1 MGRAG
6 SRSKARRRQ
15 RRRSTALPRSGPKSS
30 AATEK
35 ATGWRAFLAT
45 EHVAVA
51 LICLAPA
58 AIVPGG
64 ENRFVFAKVALAAAA
79 VGTAFL
85 TSRTANLPRS
95 VTWLVVAGLLIAT
108 AAAAF
113 SSKPFLALVGRA
125 PRYEGIPMLVLY
137 AGCAWAGARLLT
149 QGVDRDTSSLVRVS
163 FLCLSVV
170 SLIIALIAVL
180 ETLGLRPLS
189 ASVARPGSL
198 LGNASDEG
206 ALGVILAGVLGWA
219 ALRGAGRLVA
229 SGALASCLLVG
240 LSASRAA
247 LLGLGVVA
255 TVLAVAAP
263 RGQRYVIGAA
273 VSLLAVL
280 TLAAPASRARV
291 AGTSPLA
298 TATAHGR
305 ILLWEESAALI
316 ARHPLLGVGPGGFID
331 SITREHDLAWQ
342 REVGPANPPDSP
354 HDWILQAAS
363 SGGIPLLLV
372 ALGLSG
378 TVVVAGS
385 EAVAK
390 ARRDPASPDLQWKVG
405 AFAGVAGYGVAL
417 LFGFTTPGTTP
428 LAAFLAGAA
437 LGVPAVQRELRPA
450 VARRYFLKV
459 SAIVVPVAA
468 YVMAAVAICG
478 AGAEIAL
485 RVGLDNAANSE
496 LTRADVGFR
505 DAHDLRPWDPAISQ
519 IAGHA
524 MVTFAGLAPA
534 GSADRHLALKLASP
548 WIAAEVKG
556 LHGNEQARVDEAS
569 QLELEGDF
577 EQAAQWFEAAL
588 RNDPDNPALLLRLGV
603 VRAEQGQLVGATA
616 IFMRTA
622 YIDPTSPD
630 PWKDLA
636 IVFQQQGNRG
646 AAAKASARALR
657 LEKGLP

>member
-6 SRSKARRRQ
+6 SRSKVRRRQ
-15 RRRSTALPRSGPKSS
+15 RRRSTAFPRSRLKSS

-45 EHVAVA
+45 EHVAVV

-64 ENRFVFAKVALAAAA
+64 ENRFVFAKVAFAAAA

-85 TSRTANLPRS
+85 ARRTAILPRS

-108 AAAAF
+108 AAAAL
-113 SSKPFLALVGRA
+113 SSDPLVALIGRA
-125 PRYEGIPMLVLY
+125 PRYEGVPMLVLY
-137 AGCAWAGARLLT
+137 AGCAWAGARLLS
-149 QGVDRDTSSLVRVS
+149 QGVDRDTSSLVRVTLLS
-163 FLCLSVV
+163 LSVA

-180 ETLGLRPLS
+180 ETFGLRPLS
-189 ASVARPGSL
+189 SSVGRPGSL

-229 SGALASCLLVG
+229 SGAVASCLLVG

-247 LLGLGVVA
+247 LLGLAVVA

-273 VSLLAVL
+273 VFLLAVL
-280 TLAAPASRARV
+280 TLAAPVSRARV

-305 ILLWEESAALI
+305 ILLWKESTALI

-372 ALGLSG
+372 ALGLAG

-385 EAVAK
+385 EAVTN
-390 ARRDPASPDLQWKVG
+390 ARREPASPDLQWKTGV
-405 AFAGVAGYGVAL
+405 FAGVAGYGVAL

-428 LAAFLAGAA
+428 LAAFLGGAA
-437 LGVPAVQRELRPA
+437 LGVPVVQLELRPA
-450 VARRYFLKV
+450 VEWRWFVKV
-459 SAIVVPVAA
+459 SAIVIPVAA
-468 YVMAAVAICG
+468 YVMTALAICG

-485 RVGLDNAANSE
+485 RAGLDNAAKSQ
-496 LTRADVGFR
+496 LIRADAEFR
-505 DAHDLRPWDPAISQ
+505 DARDLRPWDPAISQ
-519 IAGHA
+519 TAGHA
-524 MVTFAGLAPA
+524 MVTLAELAPS
-534 GSADRHLALKLASP
+534 GSPDQHRALDLASP
-548 WIAAEVKG
+548 WISAEVRG

-603 VRAEQGQLVGATA
+603 VQAEQGQLAGAAATF
-616 IFMRTA
+616 IRTA
-622 YIDPTSPD
+622 HIDPSSPD

-636 IVFQQQGNRG
+636 IVYQQQGNRS
-646 AAAKASARALR
+646 AAAKASARALG